1 MRDRTLV
8 GLILAGLVL
17 LVILNL
23 PESVSGRVRGFIRD
37 AFAPLQDLV
46 ASASRQGKETL
57 KLARGVSSLM
67 TENQRMAGELARQRL
82 RLNELERLEE
92 ETLKLRHLLDARRRA
107 PQRLITSEVLGRD
120 ATGWW
125 QTLRLDKGAKDG
137 VRDELAVTTPEGLV
151 GRVISATARTADV
164 LLLSDP
170 KCKVSAL
177 VSRTQAFGIV
187 IGNGVTPQGLPTC
200 RMEFINVDRRH
211 GVQNGDEVV
220 TSGLG
225 GIFPRDLLIGRLDN
239 VKTNESGL
247 YAEAD
252 VVVAADLGALDYVFV
267 VADERPGAPPAT
279 AARPAAEAGAP

>member
-8 GLILAGLVL
+8 GLILAGLAL

-23 PESVSGRVRGFIRD
+23 PESVSGRIRGFIRD
-37 AFAPLQDLV
+37 AFAPLQDLI
-46 ASASRQGKETL
+46 ASASRQGKETI

-92 ETLKLRHLLDARRRA
+92 ETLKLKHLLDYRSHAPRR
-107 PQRLITSEVLGRD
+107 LVTCEVLGRD

-125 QTLRLDKGAKDG
+125 QALRLDKGFVDG
-137 VRDELAVTTPEGLV
+137 VRGEQAVTTPEGLI
-151 GRVISATARTADV
+151 GRVLNATLHTADV
-164 LLLSDP
+164 LLISDP

-187 IGNGVTPQGLPTC
+187 AGNGVTPQGLPIC
-200 RMEFINVDRRH
+200 RMSFINVDRRH

-225 GIFPRDLLIGRLDN
+225 GVFPRDLLIGRLDN
-239 VKTNESGL
+239 VQTNESGL